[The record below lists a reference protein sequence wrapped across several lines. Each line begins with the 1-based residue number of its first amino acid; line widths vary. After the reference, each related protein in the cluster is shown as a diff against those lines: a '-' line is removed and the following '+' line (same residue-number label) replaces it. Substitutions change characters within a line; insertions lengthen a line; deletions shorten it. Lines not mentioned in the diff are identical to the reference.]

1 VTTPVQ
7 TTASWPDVDG
17 RGNVVV
23 PDTGARPMSLD
34 CVGME
39 RSVVRSQSHPPEW
52 NSGSTVKGLRRALGA
67 SGNSYPPFRL
77 PRPAA
82 QRTFNRRPVR
92 LRSRG
97 RWRGPRGRPPTGPS
111 RRSRR
116 AGRPPPAVRGAK
128 SQLSQ
133 VDRRGN
139 ALSGRRVGVAGEAD
153 LQHADSAGSS
163 P

>member
-77 PRPAA
+77 PQHNGRSTGGQFGCGREVGGEDLAVD
-82 QRTFNRRPVR
+82 RRPVHR
-92 LRSRG
+92 ADLGEQGGRRPPFAVRSR
-97 RWRGPRGRPPTGPS
+97 S
-111 RRSRR
+111 
-116 AGRPPPAVRGAK
+116 
-128 SQLSQ
+128 
-133 VDRRGN
+133 
-139 ALSGRRVGVAGEAD
+139 
-153 LQHADSAGSS
+153 SAR
-163 P
+163 